1 MIDIKKINSLDKS
14 DFLSIFGNV
23 FEKSKWISEK
33 AFDLKP
39 FESLESFISKILG
52 IYENSDNKTI
62 LEILNLHPELA
73 IEKKL
78 TANSEAE
85 QIKANLKECT
95 PEEFN
100 EFKRL
105 NNDFKSKFNL
115 PFIYA
120 VRGKTK
126 KDILNEFIS
135 RLKSDNIEQELDKS
149 LIQVKKIATLRI
161 NEIITDEK
169 I

>member
-1 MIDIKKINSLDKS
+1 MDIKKINNLDKS
-14 DFLSIFGNV
+14 EFLSIFGNV

-33 AFDLKP
+33 VFDQKP
-39 FESLESFISKILG
+39 FKNLESFVSKLIG
-52 IYENSDNKTI
+52 IYENCDNKTV

-73 IEKKL
+73 VEKKL
-78 TANSEAE
+78 TANSEEE
-85 QIKANLKECT
+85 QNKANLKECT

-100 EFKRL
+100 EFKKL
-105 NNDFKSKFNL
+105 NNDFKSKFNI

-126 KDILNEFIS
+126 KEILDEFIS

-161 NEIITDEK
+161 NEIISDE
-169 I
+169 